1 VRATTDAHG
10 PGYPPSMKHLLLRAR
25 KDAFDVV
32 SPEDSLVRNTIAD
45 NSGNLIFSVAAQR
58 LLATATADVTVDRFV
73 IDPGDADRINERY
86 DAYVIPLAN
95 AFRPSYEPTLHR
107 LTALIRR
114 LRIPVV
120 VLGVGAQ
127 ADVHYRTERLRPIEP
142 AVRAFVGAALDHA
155 PSIGVRGELTQ
166 SYLEGLGF
174 RDVEVIGCPSLF
186 IDGRQLRVDKPG
198 PVLAPDARVAINV
211 SPYVTAMGPI
221 VRRHVE
227 RYPNLRYIP
236 QDIDTLELL
245 LWGGVGED
253 VPASEPRPIHPA
265 HPLFRDDRA
274 RFFVDPWPWLAY
286 LRTVDFS
293 FGTRIHGNI
302 AALMAGTPAVVLAH
316 DSRTLELAR
325 YFAIPHRRIGELP
338 ADIDAADL
346 YAEAD
351 YTAFND
357 GHAARF
363 ATFAAYLARHG
374 LDHAFAAGETDPP
387 FDTRAAAT
395 AYPPAVTAASRR
407 PPRGVAGRI
416 RRIRRRAR
424 RQLRGAWVRRAR
436 VALARRRGR
445 TAGPDA

>member
-1 VRATTDAHG
+1 
-10 PGYPPSMKHLLLRAR
+10 MKHLLLRAR

-32 SPEDSLVRNTIAD
+32 TPEDSLVRNTIAD

-58 LLATATADVTVDRFV
+58 ILATATTEVTVDGFV
-73 IDPGDADRINERY
+73 IDPGEADRINERY

-120 VLGVGAQ
+120 ILGVGAQ
-127 ADVHYRTERLRPIEP
+127 ADIGYRTDRLRPIEP
-142 AVRAFVGAALDHA
+142 AVRAFVGAVLDRA

-186 IDGRQLRVDKPG
+186 IDGPDLRVDKPG
-198 PVLAPDARVAINV
+198 PALAPDARVAINV

-221 VRRHVE
+221 VRHHVE

-245 LWGGVGED
+245 LWGGVNED

-265 HPLFRDDRA
+265 HPLFVDDQA
-274 RFFVDPWPWLAY
+274 RFFVDPWPWLTY

-325 YFAIPHRRIGELP
+325 YFAIPHRRIGDVP
-338 ADIDAADL
+338 GDIDAADL

-351 YTAFND
+351 FSAFND
-357 GHAARF
+357 GHRERF
-363 ATFAAYLARHG
+363 ATFAVFLARHG
-374 LDHAFAAGETDPP
+374 LEHAFADGETAPT
-387 FDTRAAAT
+387 FATRASAT
-395 AYPPAVTAASRR
+395 PYPPAVTRASRQA
-407 PPRGVAGRI
+407 PSGVLGRV
-416 RRIRRRAR
+416 RRLRRRAR
-424 RQLRGAWVRRAR
+424 RQLRGARVRRLR
-436 VALARRRGR
+436 VALARRRGGR
-445 TAGPDA
+445 PSPGA